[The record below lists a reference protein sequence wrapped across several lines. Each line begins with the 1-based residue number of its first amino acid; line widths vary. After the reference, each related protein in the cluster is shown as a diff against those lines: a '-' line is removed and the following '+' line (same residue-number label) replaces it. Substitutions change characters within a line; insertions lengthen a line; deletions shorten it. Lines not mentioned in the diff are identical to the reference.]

1 MKKISSPLRW
11 YLECYYLLPVLILS
25 CLAFNTW
32 EGKHYISR
40 LIVVMLVVACYMSR
54 QVIKNNFQQSVV
66 KNMVVFWLVIAAVF
80 SLFYIFRGESF
91 SIPRTILVS
100 LVYLVIV
107 PWENISRRY
116 ALLAIIMGGGAAGVL
131 SLYEH
136 VVLGITRV
144 GGVINQIPFA
154 LYAAI
159 TLIIAVYAL
168 ATTYKIKWMKS
179 VTWLAL
185 AGSTF
190 AIIMSEARGVWLA
203 LVCVAVFYVLSQL
216 KKLTIGKASLMV
228 TIAIMTFFAL
238 SSIAEV
244 ERRIS
249 ETKIEFFEIA
259 NGNPDT
265 SIGIR
270 LQLWRSAMD
279 IIKSHPVMG
288 AGTYVYKDEMLSQHQ
303 QGLITSAALFFK
315 DAHFHNQYLDSY
327 VRYGIIGLML
337 VISIFLSPIVLN
349 YLIKSDFFNINVSI
363 TALLF
368 LAGLTDVPLMHTGV
382 LYIIVLYPAVIAF
395 SKK

>member
-1 MKKISSPLRW
+1 
-11 YLECYYLLPVLILS
+11 
-25 CLAFNTW
+25 
-32 EGKHYISR
+32 
-40 LIVVMLVVACYMSR
+40 MLVVACYMSR